1 MKSRLIL
8 GAIPSVV
15 VVLASTSQAGTIST
29 TFPVL
34 ATVEAACTVVTAT
47 QLDFGDYTPSNFSSA
62 TIPVDSTMTI
72 EALCGSGGGGPIQIL
87 LDDGLYSEVAGC
99 PAVPSRRMAAIGL
112 DSEGLPAV
120 LPEAADTRLPY
131 GIYFEPER
139 TIPIGCTNEN
149 SVTTFANG
157 LSTVTLYG
165 RIAGGANVAP
175 ANYQDTVTVTVN
187 F

>member
-8 GAIPSVV
+8 GAISSV

-47 QLDFGDYTPSNFSSA
+47 DLAFGDYTPSNFSSA
-62 TIPVDSTMTI
+62 TIPVDSTVTI
-72 EALCGSGGGGPIQIL
+72 EAQCANGGGGPIQIL

-99 PAVPSRRMAAIGL
+99 PAIPSRRMAAIGL
-112 DSEGLPAV
+112 DSEGAAIV

-139 TIPIGCTNEN
+139 TVPIGCTLEN
-149 SVTTFANG
+149 SVMTYASG
-157 LSTVTLYG
+157 ISTVTLYG
-165 RIAGGANVAP
+165 RIPGGANVVP
-175 ANYQDTVTVTVN
+175 ASYQDLVTVTVN